1 MKCILLK
8 RLVIKNIKLFGVRL
22 VCYFVCPK
30 SKKDKENCFK
40 GKRSKTEIILET
52 VDVFVSAV
60 SIKGFGFLF
69 LKSNIIV
76 QFSFVL
82 FDFAFVMTVI
92 SLDIINW

>member
-1 MKCILLK
+1 
-8 RLVIKNIKLFGVRL
+8 
-22 VCYFVCPK
+22 VCHFVCPK
-30 SKKDKENCFK
+30 SKKEKENCFK
-40 GKRSKTEIILET
+40 GKPSKTEIILET

-60 SIKGFGFLF
+60 SIKRFRFLF
-69 LKSNIIV
+69 KKNIIIV

>member
-30 SKKDKENCFK
+30 SKKEKENYFK
-40 GKRSKTEIILET
+40 GKPSKTEIILET

-60 SIKGFGFLF
+60 SIKRFWFLF
-69 LKSNIIV
+69 KKKFIS
-76 QFSFVL
+76 FSSVL
-82 FDFAFVMTVI
+82 SSLI
-92 SLDIINW
+92 SLL